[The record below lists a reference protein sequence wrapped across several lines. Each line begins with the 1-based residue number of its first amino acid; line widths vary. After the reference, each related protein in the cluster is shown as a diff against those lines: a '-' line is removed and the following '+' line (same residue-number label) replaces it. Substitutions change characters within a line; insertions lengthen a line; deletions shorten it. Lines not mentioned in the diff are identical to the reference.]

1 MVKHAAD
8 TMELLLTAEERVG
21 RAVRKITS
29 SRALGAEQAMWMDR
43 IRQHLVENLSI
54 SQSDFEL
61 LPIFEGKEDGAEP
74 MVCSQDSWA
83 N

>member
-1 MVKHAAD
+1 M
-8 TMELLLTAEERVG
+8 G
-21 RAVRKITS
+21 RAVRKITA

-61 LPIFEGKEDGAEP
+61 LPIFEGEGGW
-74 MVCSQDSWA
+74 SRA
-83 N
+83 NGVFAGQLGELIDQLNEAIAA